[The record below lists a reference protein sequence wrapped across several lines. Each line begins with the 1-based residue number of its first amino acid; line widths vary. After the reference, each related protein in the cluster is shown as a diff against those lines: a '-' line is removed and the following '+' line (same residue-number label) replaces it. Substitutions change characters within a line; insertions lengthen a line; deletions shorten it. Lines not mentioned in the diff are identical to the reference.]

1 MNQLRVRF
9 VIHWAGTPKPDLSG
23 FIEPVRVPF
32 RFVPRR
38 PTALS
43 NVQKVQ
49 ELLFTPR
56 FPFFAEPPKGL
67 IPRLME
73 RIPRQSGKEAAD
85 NVPSRA
91 RGHRRMVGE
100 TPREYA
106 KRLMDEY
113 YGPGKWEETKREY
126 NQIKKFG
133 QRAFRDPK
141 SKIPISPDDR
151 PEA

>member
-1 MNQLRVRF
+1 MNRLRVPF

-23 FIEPVRVPF
+23 FIESVRVPF
-32 RFVPRR
+32 RFVPRQF
-38 PTALS
+38 PTSPDA
-43 NVQKVQ
+43 QRVQ
-49 ELLFTPR
+49 EFLFTPR

-67 IPRLME
+67 VPRFME

-85 NVPSRA
+85 NVPSWA
-91 RGHRRMVGE
+91 RGFRRIVGE
-100 TPREYA
+100 TLRQYA
-106 KRLMDEY
+106 KRLMDEH
-113 YGPGKWEETKREY
+113 YGPGKWEDTEREY

-141 SKIPISPDDR
+141 SEILVPSDDG